1 MKARTL
7 ILLGVPALLIGGT
20 MVGCAKAGRVASASA
35 TARVADVGQAAK
47 DADRARKAI
56 AAHDAV
62 GAVRFAEAAVAA
74 SPRDA
79 TYRSLLGQAYLS
91 AGRFQSA
98 AQAYADVLTLD
109 PANGRAALN
118 LALAQTATG
127 DWVSARK
134 TLTDH
139 ADQIGAGDR
148 GLALALAGDPN
159 GGIQLLS
166 VAARD
171 PASNA
176 TVRQNFALALALGG
190 HWQEARAVAAVDVP
204 ADQLDARLQQWA
216 AFARPNGAADQ
227 VAALLGVTPVADNG
241 QPVQL
246 ALVAPVPV
254 AAPDAVLASA
264 GGDGA
269 ASGGDAGADVA
280 SVLAGSAGDVA
291 AGGSDD
297 GVTGGADVA
306 QGGGS
311 GVTFAAPVEVVQKL
325 PAPVGKLVL
334 SDVSVSKVAPK
345 PGKGMIAKASGASA
359 GDFSPAKGGFY
370 VQLGAYD
377 SSAVAEDAWHRIA
390 ARTAGMGAL
399 VPSGM
404 AVTVGGKSFYR
415 LSVGGFAR
423 ADADR
428 LCASVKASG
437 GRCFVR
443 AGAGDGKAAWVKGG
457 ARVAGR

>member
-7 ILLGVPALLIGGT
+7 ILLGVPALLFGGT
-20 MVGCAKAGRVASASA
+20 MVGCAKAGRVASVSA
-35 TARVADVGQAAK
+35 TARVADAGQAAK

-56 AAHDAV
+56 AARDAA

-127 DWVSARK
+127 DWVGARK

-264 GGDGA
+264 GDAGA
-269 ASGGDAGADVA
+269 VSGGDAGADLSVA
-280 SVLAGSAGDVA
+280 AGDVA
-291 AGGSDD
+291 SGYTDD
-297 GVTGGADVA
+297 RVTGGADVA
-306 QGGGS
+306 LSSGS
-311 GVTFAAPVEVVQKL
+311 GITFAPPAEIAQMLPPAIGKDAPRDIAL
-325 PAPVGKLVL
+325 PKP
-334 SDVSVSKVAPK
+334 APK
-345 PGKGMIAKASGASA
+345 PGKGMIAKASGAA
-359 GDFSPAKGGFY
+359 AADFSPAKGGYY

-390 ARTAGMGAL
+390 ARTAGIGAL

-423 ADADR
+423 GDADR

-443 AGAGDGKAAWVKGG
+443 AGAGDARAAWVKGG